1 MEHIF
6 KEIRNINNIA
16 IRLAMLESDDPVT
29 HEYYSN
35 LCDEIWTV
43 LYDYNTLLVY
53 AKAIME
59 AIENGL
65 SSDSDEITQEMT
77 RAFAFRTAKR
87 FLKEYNKM
95 NRVQNDTN

>member
-6 KEIRNINNIA
+6 KEIRNINDIA
-16 IRLAMLESDDPVT
+16 IRLAMLEGDNKNT

-35 LCDEIWTV
+35 LCDEIRTA

-53 AKAIME
+53 ARAIME

-95 NRVQNDTN
+95 DGVQNETN

>member
-6 KEIRNINNIA
+6 KEIRNINDIA
-16 IRLAMLESDDPVT
+16 IRLAMLEGNDPVT
-29 HEYYSN
+29 HEHYSA
-35 LCDEIWTV
+35 LCDEIRTA

-77 RAFAFRTAKR
+77 RAFAFRPAKR